1 MERSYKNV
9 VRPWEDVPEQ
19 YTVLLKNRHDNGY
32 AYAEAY
38 EGNSLVT
45 PSSGKGG
52 FGNTF
57 RIWLNSWDLVEK
69 RPEPEK
75 FKVGDKVLS
84 NGTWLPKHEIH
95 TVNEVN
101 SMYGLAIKG
110 YQGWYSPAQFTL
122 VEPESNDMKQ
132 NTTEPEEYNPWLK
145 QAGGKHYTDMQ
156 EQPLQRTLRVK
167 GYTAFAGAC
176 YTKVNKYMDR
186 VKDNEAV
193 QLAKA
198 AHVLELWAYEAKK
211 REEPEND

>member
-9 VRPWEDVPEQ
+9 VRPWEDVPER

-69 RPEPEK
+69 RPEPEA
-75 FKVGDKVLS
+75 F
-84 NGTWLPKHEIH
+84 
-95 TVNEVN
+95 
-101 SMYGLAIKG
+101 
-110 YQGWYSPAQFTL
+110 
-122 VEPESNDMKQ
+122 
-132 NTTEPEEYNPWLK
+132 NPWLK